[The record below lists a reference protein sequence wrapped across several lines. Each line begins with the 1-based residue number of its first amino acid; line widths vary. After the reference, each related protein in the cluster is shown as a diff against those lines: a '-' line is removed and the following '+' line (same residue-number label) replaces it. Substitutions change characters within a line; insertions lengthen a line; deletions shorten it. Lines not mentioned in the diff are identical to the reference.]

1 MQISAGFRVLLAR
14 AALMA
19 ELLVPVAGLAVVVV
33 DACQSS
39 RDETREEWQRVPE
52 IVRALGVAAGSSVAD
67 IGAGGG
73 FFTFR
78 LAREVGASGRVYAV
92 DVADDDLRRLR
103 ERSKREGLT
112 QIEVV
117 AGARDNPRLAEGS
130 IDAALIV
137 NAYHEMREHQ
147 AMLAAIRRA
156 LKPNGRLVI
165 VEPIV
170 ESRRG
175 ESRDRQE
182 SSHEIE
188 PRYVEADLEEA
199 GFEVIELRDPFTKR
213 PAGDT
218 EWLIVAAPVTGRV
231 SSAVPAVPS
240 R

>member
-1 MQISAGFRVLLAR
+1 MAGLLA
-14 AALMA
+14 ALS
-19 ELLVPVAGLAVVVV
+19 GLAVVVV
-33 DACQSS
+33 HTCQSS
-39 RDETREEWQRVPE
+39 RDETREEWQKVPE
-52 IVRALGVAAGSSVAD
+52 IVRALGIAAGSSVAD

-73 FFTFR
+73 FFTIR
-78 LAREVGASGRVYAV
+78 LAREVGAGGRVYAV

-103 ERSKREGLT
+103 ERSKKEGLS
-112 QIEVV
+112 QVEVV
-117 AGARDNPRLAEGS
+117 AGTRDNPRLVEGS

-137 NAYHEMREHQ
+137 NAYHEMRQHQ
-147 AMLAAIRRA
+147 AMLAVIRRA

-175 ESRDRQE
+175 ETRDRQE

-188 PRYVEADLEEA
+188 PRYVEADLREA

-218 EWLIVAAPVTGRV
+218 EWLIIAAPVSGP
-231 SSAVPAVPS
+231 SSSVVPAGPS